1 MGRLLTMN
9 NDELKHFIVH
19 DTKEIELYVINTR
32 RKIHMFPETSFEEI
46 ETAKFVEDELNK
58 IGYDTKRVVKTGIIA
73 TLPDLIEGK
82 TTALRADI
90 DALNVNEE
98 NDISYR
104 SQNPGKMHA
113 CGHDAHTAML
123 LGAAKLLFKY
133 KNQLNGNLKLIF
145 QPGEE
150 GGAGAKK
157 IIDEGAFD
165 DIDFV
170 FGIHIW
176 GELPSGI
183 IGLRKGPIFA
193 SSDRFRIII
202 TGKGGHGAS
211 PHQTIDPIS
220 ISAEIYD
227 ALQKIITRE
236 INPFEPRLLALPKF
250 EGSNASNI
258 ISSKTILQGTLRTL
272 NPVTRKYTIN
282 RVKEITEGYSKA
294 WRCDGKVEFD
304 PMAYPSVIND
314 DEVVDNIR
322 EILRPIG
329 KNDKMKQT
337 MVGEDFAFYL
347 QKAKGAFITLGTF
360 NKEKGIIYPHHHPK
374 FQVDESI
381 LWKGTAI
388 YSFLGFY
395 PSFIYESS
403 R

>member
-1 MGRLLTMN
+1 MN
-9 NDELKHFIVH
+9 NDELKRKIVQ
-19 DTKEIELYVINTR
+19 DAKEIESYVIDTR
-32 RKIHMFPETSFEEI
+32 RQIHMHPETSFEE
-46 ETAKFVEDELNK
+46 ETTAKFVEKELSK
-58 IGYDTKRVVKTGIIA
+58 IGYNTKRTAKTGIIA
-73 TLPDLIEGK
+73 TLPNLIEGK

-90 DALNVNEE
+90 DALNVHEE

-104 SQNPGKMHA
+104 SQNQGKMHA

-123 LGAAKLLFKY
+123 LGAAKILFKHR
-133 KNQLNGNLKLIF
+133 NQLNGNLKLIF

-165 DIDFV
+165 NVDFV

-202 TGKGGHGAS
+202 TGKGGHAAS
-211 PHQTIDPIS
+211 PHQTTDPIS
-220 ISAEIYD
+220 VSADIYD
-227 ALQKIITRE
+227 ALQKIVSRE
-236 INPFEPRLLALPKF
+236 INPFEPRMLALPKF

-258 ISSKTILQGTLRTL
+258 IPSQAILQGTLRTL
-272 NPVTRKYTIN
+272 NPKTREYTIN
-282 RVKEITEGYSKA
+282 RVKEITKGYCKA

-322 EILRPIG
+322 DILSPIG
-329 KNDKMKQT
+329 EINRMKQT

-347 QKAKGAFITLGTF
+347 QKTKGAFITLGTF

-395 PSFIYESS
+395 PSFIYEYS